1 MQCPYCGN
9 EMQDGVISFNTIYR
23 TVWRSK
29 DDSNE
34 IKNIILKPHGFDLDE
49 MDAAFC
55 NNCKKMILDLGELK
69 KPEPLFVFMK
79 PRDDGTMTR

>member
-9 EMQDGVISFNTIYR
+9 EMQDGVISFCMRNK
-23 TVWRSK
+23 TVWKSN
-29 DDSNE
+29 DDSKE
-34 IKNIILKPHGFDLDE
+34 IKKIILKPDSFDHNK

-55 NNCKKMILDLGELK
+55 NNCNKMILDLGELK

-79 PRDDGTMTR
+79 PRDDGTLTR